1 MGNNLW
7 IGTSAGAGALR
18 ALDVAANNLATAQTT
33 GFKAD
38 RAVFSVKQV
47 ESPDAQDPA
56 ASSMA
61 ATVSRVDTTATDFSA
76 GTSIPTDQPTDFA
89 IEGDGFF
96 HLRDDAGNEFLTR
109 DGSFRLDAEG
119 RLATRDGLLVLGTDG
134 GAIEVA
140 GNGLEVGADGS
151 VVVGG
156 AEVATLAVKDVA
168 NRATLTKVGGTRF
181 EIGGDLI
188 DGTGGVAQGR
198 LEGSNVEPVGA
209 LVELI
214 ALQRYYEAFQKS
226 AQAGDDMDQQL
237 AQRVGRKN
245 D

>member
-7 IGTSAGAGALR
+7 IGTSAGAGAMR
-18 ALDVAANNLATAQTT
+18 ALDVAANNLANAQTT

-38 RAVFSVKQV
+38 RAVFSVKAV
-47 ESPDAQDPA
+47 EGAAGQDPSA
-56 ASSMA
+56 GLMA
-61 ATVSRVDTTATDFSA
+61 ATASRVDTTATDFSA

-89 IEGDGFF
+89 IEGEGFF
-96 HLRDDAGNEFLTR
+96 HLRDDAGDEFLTR
-109 DGSFRLDAEG
+109 DGAFRLDGEG
-119 RLATRDGLLVLGTDG
+119 RLTTRDGLLVLGTDG
-134 GAIEVA
+134 GPIEVA
-140 GNGLEVGADGS
+140 GSGLEVGVDGS
-151 VVVGG
+151 VRVAG
-156 AEVATLAVKDVA
+156 ADAGTLAVKDVA
-168 NRATLTKVGGTRF
+168 DRRGLTKVAGTRF
-181 EIGGDLI
+181 EFAGELI
-188 DGTGGVAQGR
+188 DGTGGIAQGR